1 MDARNAV
8 AAFEAG
14 DGGLRRGVAAHS
26 GCGRFPRPLFAR
38 LPLALG
44 VCLLAAASMGAK
56 HRTRNFIVETADP
69 RFAAQMAEAA
79 EYYRRELA
87 LQWLGRELPDW
98 RTPCPMTVQV
108 GPNLGAGGATSF
120 VFDRG
125 DVFGWRMNIQGSA
138 ERLLDS
144 VLPHEITHMILASHF
159 RRPVPRWADEG
170 AATSVESAVE
180 RHKHRQMLYQFLHSG
195 RGIAFSR
202 MFAMREYPTDILPL
216 YAQGHSVAEYLI
228 ELGGRRKFIEFVGEG
243 MKTEN
248 WPAAVERHYG
258 TRTLGELQNQWLA
271 WVREGSPPLKRAPN
285 HPAPAGPI
293 ELAAAAGQTP
303 AAGGWAGAASAPPA
317 TGKVWNG
324 PGADAVAAV
333 PVRVAPPQPISGG
346 WEPADDDP
354 RPPLAAMVSA
364 PAPGEWPASAQP
376 AVAPSVIAPS
386 AAMAVAAGNPSP
398 SSGNYYADIA
408 AGRIPPPTSAST
420 AESFGAPAQ
429 PVELTRPQPYEQP
442 RQAIL
447 QWSRPRQF

>member
-8 AAFEAG
+8 AAFGAS
-14 DGGLRRGVAAHS
+14 DVGLRRSSAVHTC
-26 GCGRFPRPLFAR
+26 CGRFRRPLFAR
-38 LPLALG
+38 WTIVLG
-44 VCLLAAASMGAK
+44 FCLLAAASMGAK

-69 RFAAQMAEAA
+69 RFAVQMAEAA
-79 EYYRRELA
+79 EHYRRELA

-98 RTPCPMTVQV
+98 RTPCPMTVRV

-125 DVFGWRMNIQGSA
+125 DVFGWRMNIQGSS

-170 AATSVESAVE
+170 AATSVESAAE

-202 MFAMREYPTDILPL
+202 LFAMREYPTDILPL
-216 YAQGHSVAEYLI
+216 YAQGHSLAEYLI
-228 ELGGRRKFIEFVGEG
+228 ELGGRQKFIEFVGEG

-248 WPAAVERHYG
+248 WPAAVERHYAA
-258 TRTLGELQNQWLA
+258 RTLGELQNQWLA
-271 WVREGSPPLKRAPN
+271 WVREGSPPLKRTPN
-285 HPAPAGPI
+285 YPAPAGPI
-293 ELAAAAGQTP
+293 ELAAAAGQWP
-303 AAGGWAGAASAPPA
+303 AADGRAGTASAPPA

-324 PGADAVAAV
+324 SGADALAAV
-333 PVRVAPPQPISGG
+333 PVRVAPPHPISGG

-354 RPPLAAMVSA
+354 RPPLAAMVSG
-364 PAPGEWPASAQP
+364 PSGRPASAQP
-376 AVAPSVIAPS
+376 AAAPAGS
-386 AAMAVAAGNPSP
+386 AASAVVAAAPGNRQPP
-398 SSGNYYADIA
+398 SGNYYADIA

-420 AESFGAPAQ
+420 AESFDSPAQ
-429 PVELTRPQPYEQP
+429 SVELTRPQPYEQP
-442 RQAIL
+442 KQAIL

>member
-1 MDARNAV
+1 MDARTAV
-8 AAFEAG
+8 AAFGAG
-14 DGGLRRGVAAHS
+14 DVGLRCGVAARIR
-26 GCGRFPRPLFAR
+26 CGRFSRPLSGRIAF
-38 LPLALG
+38 ALG
-44 VCLLAAASMGAK
+44 LCLLAAASMGAK
-56 HRTRNFIVETADP
+56 HRTRNFVVETTDP
-69 RFAAQMAEAA
+69 RFAVQMAEAA

-108 GPNLGAGGATSF
+108 GPNLGAGGATRF

-125 DVFGWRMNIQGSA
+125 EVFGWRMNIQGSA

-202 MFAMREYPTDILPL
+202 LFAMREYPNDILPL

-228 ELGGRRKFIEFVGEG
+228 ELRGRRQFIEFVGEG

-258 TRTLGELQNQWLA
+258 VRTLGELQNQWLA

-293 ELAAAAGQTP
+293 ELAAAAGQAP
-303 AAGGWAGAASAPPA
+303 VAGDWAGAASSPPA

-324 PGADAVAAV
+324 PNAGTLAAV
-333 PVRVAPPQPISGG
+333 PVRVAPPQPMAGG
-346 WEPADDDP
+346 WEPADAP
-354 RPPLAAMVSA
+354 QQSGGAVASA
-364 PAPGEWPASAQP
+364 PNIRPATEPSLSQP
-376 AVAPSVIAPS
+376 ARNPTAD
-386 AAMAVAAGNPSP
+386 VAAAARHGALPT
-398 SSGNYYADIA
+398 GNYYADIA
-408 AGRIPPPTSAST
+408 AGRIAPPGPAPASLD
-420 AESFGAPAQ
+420 APAQ
-429 PVELTRPQPYEQP
+429 SVELTRPQPYEQP
-442 RQAIL
+442 KQAIL
-447 QWSRPRQF
+447 EWSRPRQF

>member
-1 MDARNAV
+1 MDAQNSV
-8 AAFEAG
+8 AAFGA
-14 DGGLRRGVAAHS
+14 DDVSLRRGAAARVRRGRIARPLS
-26 GCGRFPRPLFAR
+26 GRFAV
-38 LPLALG
+38 ALG
-44 VCLLAAASMGAK
+44 LCLLAAASMGAK
-56 HRTRNFIVETADP
+56 HRTRNFVVETADP
-69 RFAAQMAEAA
+69 RFAVQMAEAA

-98 RTPCPMTVQV
+98 RTPCPMTVRV

-170 AATSVESAVE
+170 AATSVESAAE

-195 RGIAFSR
+195 RGIAFGR
-202 MFAMREYPTDILPL
+202 LFAMREYPSDILPL

-228 ELGGRRKFIEFVGEG
+228 ELRGRRQFIEFVGEG

-258 TRTLGELQNQWLA
+258 VRTLGELQNQWLA
-271 WVREGSPPLKRAPN
+271 WVREGSPPLKRTQN

-293 ELAAAAGQTP
+293 ELAAAVPGQAP
-303 AAGGWAGAASAPPA
+303 AAGDWAGAASSPPA

-324 PGADAVAAV
+324 PSPGGLAAA
-333 PVRVAPPQPISGG
+333 PVRVAPPPPNAGG
-346 WEPADDDP
+346 WEPADAP
-354 RPPLAAMVSA
+354 QQPSGTMASA
-364 PAPGEWPASAQP
+364 PNVRPATAQP
-376 AVAPSVIAPS
+376 PSQRAGNAAAVV
-386 AAMAVAAGNPSP
+386 AVAAGNRSPPS
-398 SSGNYYADIA
+398 GDYYADIA
-408 AGRIPPPTSAST
+408 AGRIPPPEADAT
-420 AESFGAPAQ
+420 AAAFNAPAQ
-429 PVELTRPQPYEQP
+429 SIELTRPQPYEQP
-442 RQAIL
+442 KQAIL
-447 QWSRPRQF
+447 EWSRPRQF